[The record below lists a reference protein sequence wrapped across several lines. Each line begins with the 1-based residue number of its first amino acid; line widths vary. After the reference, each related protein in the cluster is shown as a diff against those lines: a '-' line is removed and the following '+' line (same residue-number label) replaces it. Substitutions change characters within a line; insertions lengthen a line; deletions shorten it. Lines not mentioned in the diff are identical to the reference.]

1 MCDSEEGMARCSCL
15 PAFVLSTDGKTCS
28 PVHGLDAGEERF
40 SRLIKWLQTEP
51 SLMRWGC
58 FSLRWGR
65 RAGSLHQ
72 QDDFRYGSVW
82 RNLVSPR
89 SGASLMC
96 SSLSDQSEC
105 HALRCDVN
113 ARCLQHA
120 DSASCWC
127 LQGFTGDGH
136 TCVGE

>member
-28 PVHGLDAGEERF
+28 PVHGSDAGEERF

-72 QDDFRYGSVW
+72 QDDFRYRSVW